1 MLGPVP
7 ALTVSWANYFLLPA
21 SLTLPAFSCPAH
33 TSAHFMQSNVK
44 VQEIW
49 GNVKSHLLCDS
60 VLADAKTSASRSR
73 FLFVEISTLLFCKH
87 RFEELGWCDCFS
99 PVMRFIQWTSFKIVF
114 SWLCFWLPLR
124 YGTSLMPSESMTI
137 SLFLVFWMRVKCQE
151 GGGRKLVRV
160 GIFNSITKESVF
172 KGGSSKTEKLKE
184 SRISPEFFYF
194 FIRTERSEHLILSYL
209 ISAWRIQQQGSAY
222 APGRKMTSA
231 LFYFLALQSLPSLP
245 SRAR

>member
-1 MLGPVP
+1 MPSTYFSTFYAEQRQSAGNLRECQKSLALWVHACRWQMPRLGYISILSKSAPCC
-7 ALTVSWANYFLLPA
+7 SANTGSKSSGGVIA
-21 SLTLPAFSCPAH
+21 
-33 TSAHFMQSNVK
+33 
-44 VQEIW
+44 
-49 GNVKSHLLCDS
+49 SHLWCVSFSGLNIKNC
-60 VLADAKTSASRSR
+60 
-73 FLFVEISTLLFCKH
+73 
-87 RFEELGWCDCFS
+87 FEC
-99 PVMRFIQWTSFKIVF
+99 
-114 SWLCFWLPLR
+114 SWSCFWLPLR

-151 GGGRKLVRV
+151 GGGRKLVGV
-160 GIFNSITKESVF
+160 GIFNSINAASVF
-172 KGGSSKTEKLKE
+172 KGGSSKPENLKE

-245 SRAR
+245 SCAR